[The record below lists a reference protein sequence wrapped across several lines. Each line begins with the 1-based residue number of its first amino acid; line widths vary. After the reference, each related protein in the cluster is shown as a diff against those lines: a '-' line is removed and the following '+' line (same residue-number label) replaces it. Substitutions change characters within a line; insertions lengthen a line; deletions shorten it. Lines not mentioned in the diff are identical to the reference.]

1 MIVAEYN
8 LKSLDNAP
16 KFNDWMF
23 SRVLPYLHGDIM
35 EIGSG
40 VGTYSRRLEKT
51 FGKEHVVLSDINPR
65 IPGCL
70 RLDLGSAESWKE
82 FSETLLGERGMTKFD
97 CCMALNVME
106 HVDPKLDHV
115 LLSSLRERL
124 REKGRLV
131 FLVPAHECLFN
142 IIDNKVGHYRRYV
155 KNEWI
160 RAMAEE
166 GFTAKHISY
175 FNVLAIPGWY
185 VYGNILGRPQVGE
198 VAAQIFNFLTPML
211 KSVENNILRNRIGI
225 SLIGVFE
232 K

>member
-1 MIVAEYN
+1 MDIAEYN

-23 SRVLPYLHGDIM
+23 SRVLPHLYGDIL

-40 VGTYSRRLEKT
+40 VGTYSRRLEET

-82 FSETLLGERGMTKFD
+82 FTETLLKERGMKQFD
-97 CCMALNVME
+97 CCIALNVME
-106 HVDPKLDHV
+106 HVDPKFDHV

-124 REKGRLV
+124 RDKGRLV

-185 VYGNILGRPQVGE
+185 VRGNVFGRPKVGE
-198 VAAQIFNFLTPML
+198 ISAGIFNVLTPML
-211 KSVENNILRNRIGI
+211 KFVENNILCNRIGI

>member
-1 MIVAEYN
+1 MDIAEYN

-23 SRVLPYLHGDIM
+23 SRVLPHLYGSIL

-40 VGTYSRRLEKT
+40 VGTYSRRLEET

-82 FSETLLGERGMTKFD
+82 FSETLLKERGMKEFD

-106 HVDPKLDHV
+106 HVDPKFDHV

-124 REKGRLV
+124 RDKGRLV
-131 FLVPAHECLFN
+131 FLVPAHECLYN

-155 KNEWI
+155 KSEWI

-185 VYGNILGRPQVGE
+185 VYGNILGRPQIGE
-198 VAAQIFNFLTPML
+198 VAVQIFNFLTPML
-211 KSVENNILRNRIGI
+211 KLVENNILHNRIGI